1 MVTYTVT
8 GDVND
13 ATPVSIYA
21 LMVPVLAAPG
31 PVRVK
36 VVETTKDPVVPA
48 PFRMLTVAVWTVLS
62 VAVSVNVILSNQ
74 SPPVRAL
81 LTLLLRPFAGNV
93 AAAEAAPELATTP
106 KPSPTIVMV
115 HVLVW
120 QVPISPEFV
129 VGVMARLAAWTP
141 PTL

>member
-13 ATPVSIYA
+13 VTPVSIYA

-106 KPSPTIVMV
+106 KPSSTIVMV
-115 HVLVW
+115 PVLVW
-120 QVPISPEFV
+120 
-129 VGVMARLAAWTP
+129 
-141 PTL
+141 

>member
-48 PFRMLTVAVWTVLS
+48 PFRMLTVAVWTALS
-62 VAVSVNVILSNQ
+62 VAVSVNVILSYQ
-74 SPPVRAL
+74 SPPVIAL
-81 LTLLLRPFAGNV
+81 LTLLLRPFV
-93 AAAEAAPELATTP
+93 VICAT
-106 KPSPTIVMV
+106 
-115 HVLVW
+115 
-120 QVPISPEFV
+120 
-129 VGVMARLAAWTP
+129 VGARHCVCTTHLCS
-141 PTL
+141 

>member
-8 GDVND
+8 GEVSDVR
-13 ATPVSIYA
+13 PVSTYA
-21 LMVPVLAAPG
+21 VMVPVLEALG

-36 VVETTKDPVVPA
+36 VVVTTKDPVVPV
-48 PFRMLTVAVWTVLS
+48 PLRMVTVAVWAVLS

-106 KPSPTIVMV
+106 RPLSTIVMV
-115 HVLVW
+115 PVLVW
-120 QVPISPEFV
+120 
-129 VGVMARLAAWTP
+129 
-141 PTL
+141 